1 MLNAKRSLQERIERM
16 RRVQEA
22 AKAEAERLRK
32 EKEKAETAP

>member
-1 MLNAKRSLQERIERM
+1 MLNAKRTLQERIERM

-32 EKEKAETAP
+32 EKEKAETPS